1 MMETARQEGSDPLE
15 DFFENQMD
23 LNLDLPGLFY
33 VEAMNRIKRG
43 TETYAELQKHLEL
56 HENEILKRGKI
67 KDPSEREN
75 VTCDLVQGIGGI
87 EEIFGTTIS
96 DFLIADILLVSS
108 AEAYINS
115 IAQIVLASA
124 EIKEFEKLG
133 PVGKW
138 MFLPRV
144 LNLKWRPS
152 VDKGCLQEFSLIVRR
167 RNKAIHPQIVGVKG
181 VLNAKHILRK
191 IPVDPSTSERGRK
204 AVASLFKEISLAFT
218 GSCGPGWLDPEEA
231 REHPPCFYGGNVEF
245 PVRLGRPGEK

>member
-1 MMETARQEGSDPLE
+1 MKTTRQEGSDPVE
-15 DFFENQMD
+15 DFIENQMD

-33 VEAMNRIKRG
+33 AEAMNRIERG
-43 TETYAELQKHLEL
+43 TKTYAELLKFLEL
-56 HENEILKRGKI
+56 HEKEISKREKI

-75 VTCDLVQGIGGI
+75 VTCDLIQGIGGL
-87 EEIFGTTIS
+87 EEIFGSVVS
-96 DFLIADILLVSS
+96 DFLVADILLVSS

-124 EIKEFEKLG
+124 DIKEFDKLS

-152 VDKGCLQEFSLIVRR
+152 VDKGCLQEFSRIVRR

-181 VLNAKHILRK
+181 VLNVKHILKK
-191 IPVDPSTSERGRK
+191 IPVDPSTSERGRT
-204 AVASLFKEISLAFT
+204 AVASLFKELCLAWT
-218 GSCGPGWLDPEEA
+218 GSYGPGWLDPAAA
-231 REHPPCFYGGNVEF
+231 REHPPCFYGGNAEF
-245 PVRLGRPGEK
+245 PLRLGRPGET